1 MYKKN
6 RNKQLA
12 FSNFNQPLGL
22 QLNPEN
28 RWVRKAE
35 TIPWDAIEERYAK
48 LFPSNRGVPAKP
60 LRMAFGSLLL
70 QKHIGC
76 SDRELLEQIT
86 ENPYFQYFIGLPGY
100 QMEPPFV
107 PSLLVEFRKRL
118 TPEILGDINEM
129 ILEYNTSDDDDDSS
143 GMPSGGDDA
152 SSPENNSGTLILD
165 ATCAPQNIEFP
176 QDINLLNQSRENLER
191 IIDEMCFSYNVKKPR
206 MYRKVARG
214 DYLNL
219 AKCKKRTGK
228 RIRKA
233 IKKQLQYVRRDLRYI
248 DEFLEQGM
256 ELSSKQLE
264 RLAVSRKVYEQQDY
278 MYCNN
283 THKVPDRIVSI
294 SQPYIRPIV
303 RGKAKNPI
311 EFGAKLDL
319 SIDNGFARVEKLSF
333 NPYNESEVL
342 ISAIEQYYERNGHY
356 PERVLVDKI
365 YRNRKNINY
374 CKSRGIR
381 LSGPTLGRPKKDS
394 SVDKKIEYIDS
405 VDRIEVERAF
415 SLAKRSFGL
424 GLITTKLEST
434 TRSSIVLSII
444 AMNVEK
450 LSKLFMHFLLLVFQ
464 DAKSDSIQSCFFSM

>member
-264 RLAVSRKVYEQQDY
+264 RLAVIRKVYEQQDY

-365 YRNRKNINY
+365 YMNRKNINY